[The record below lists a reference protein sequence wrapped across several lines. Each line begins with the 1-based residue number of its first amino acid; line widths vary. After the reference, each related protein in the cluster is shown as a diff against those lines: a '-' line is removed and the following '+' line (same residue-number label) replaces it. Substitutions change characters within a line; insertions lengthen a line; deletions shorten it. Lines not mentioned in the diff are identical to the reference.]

1 MKTKGKQQPKRT
13 VLLGGACLLALVAL
27 LALAGCGGSGGSTSS
42 STATTSGPAAS
53 GGTPFGGK
61 ANSKLIACLKEHG
74 VELPSAPQAGGG
86 PPGRSGGPPNFAGGA
101 PGGKPNAK
109 MREAFEKCGM
119 NKFPAGQGR
128 PPGPPNANSATFRKS
143 LTEYVACVR
152 KNGYDLPE
160 PNLSGKGPVFSSS
173 KVNQEDPKFK
183 AASAKCAN
191 LIHMPGPGGG
201 QG

>member
-1 MKTKGKQQPKRT
+1 MKTKRKQQPKRT

-27 LALAGCGGSGGSTSS
+27 LALSGCGGSGGSTSS
-42 STATTSGPAAS
+42 SSATTSGFAGG

-61 ANSKLIACLKEHG
+61 NPKFVACLKEHG
-74 VELPSAPQAGGG
+74 VELPSPGASGG
-86 PPGRSGGPPNFAGGA
+86 PPGRSGAPPNFAGGA

-160 PNLSGKGPVFSSS
+160 PNLSGRGPVFSSS

-191 LIHMPGPGGG
+191 LIQMPGPGGA

>member
-1 MKTKGKQQPKRT
+1 MKTKGKQQPKPT
-13 VLLGGACLLALVAL
+13 VLLGGACLLALIAL
-27 LALAGCGGSGGSTSS
+27 LALAGCGSSGGSTSS
-42 STATTSGPAAS
+42 STTTTSGFAS
-53 GGTPFGGK
+53 KGGTPF
-61 ANSKLIACLKEHG
+61 ASKNPKLVACLKEHG
-74 VELPSAPQAGGG
+74 VELPS
-86 PPGRSGGPPNFAGGA
+86 PGASGGPPASPGAPPNFGGGA

-160 PNLSGKGPVFSSS
+160 PNLSGKGTVFNSS

-191 LIHMPGPGGG
+191 LIHMPGPGGA